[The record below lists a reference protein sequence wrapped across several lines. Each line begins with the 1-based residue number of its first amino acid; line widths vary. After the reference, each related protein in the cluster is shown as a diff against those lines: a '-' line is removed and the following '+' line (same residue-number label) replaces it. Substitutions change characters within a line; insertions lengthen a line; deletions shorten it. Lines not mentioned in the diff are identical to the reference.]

1 MKVVDLRS
9 DTVTKPTEKMR
20 MAMFSAEVGDD
31 VLGDDPTVK
40 KLERL
45 SAEIFGKE
53 SALFFPSGSM
63 ANATAVKV
71 HTNEGDEVIVEEK
84 SHIYLMEMGH
94 LAFISRVIPR
104 PVRSNRGNL
113 DIEEVKKTI
122 RFSRAY
128 TPKTSLI
135 CVENTHNYWGGAVV
149 DIENLREIWKI
160 GEEYG
165 LKVHLDGARI
175 FNASVYSG
183 IPVRGYAK
191 YAHSVMFSLSK
202 GLSAPIGSVLV
213 GDAEF
218 IEKARRIRK
227 LLGGGMR
234 QVGVIAAAGII
245 ALTEMVDRLDE
256 DHRKARIFAEGLGL
270 DPKLFP
276 TNIVI
281 LEVEDAQEF
290 IYKLKERGV
299 LALAISQREVRF
311 VFHKDVD
318 FEDVEIAIRVC
329 KEIIKG

>member
-1 MKVVDLRS
+1 
-9 DTVTKPTEKMR
+9 
-20 MAMFSAEVGDD
+20 MAMY
-31 VLGDDPTVK
+31 
-40 KLERL
+40 

-53 SALFFPSGSM
+53 AALFFPSGSM

-128 TPKTSLI
+128 T
-135 CVENTHNYWGGAVV
+135 YWGGAVV
-149 DIENLREIWKI
+149 DIENLREI
-160 GEEYG
+160 
-165 LKVHLDGARI
+165 HLVGARI

-183 IPVRGYAK
+183 IPVREYAK

-213 GDAEF
+213 GDEEF

-245 ALTEMVDRLDE
+245 ALTEMVDRLEE

-299 LALAISQREVRF
+299 LALAISRREVRF

>member
-1 MKVVDLRS
+1 MKVIEKS
-9 DTVTKPTEKMR
+9 TEKMR

-94 LAFISRVIPR
+94 LAFISRVIP
-104 PVRSNRGNL
+104 NL

-128 TPKTSLI
+128 
-135 CVENTHNYWGGAVV
+135 NYWGGAVV

-160 GEEYG
+160 AEEYG

-183 IPVRGYAK
+183 IPVREYAK

-245 ALTEMVDRLDE
+245 ALTEMVDRLEE
-256 DHRKARIFAEGLGL
+256 DHRKGRIFAEGLGL

-299 LALAISQREVRF
+299 LALAISKREVRF

>member
-1 MKVVDLRS
+1 MKVIDLRS

-84 SHIYLMEMGH
+84 SHIYLMEMGY

-104 PVRSNRGNL
+104 PVRSSRGNL

-128 TPKTSLI
+128 
-135 CVENTHNYWGGAVV
+135 NYWGGAVV
-149 DIENLREIWKI
+149 DIENLREI
-160 GEEYG
+160 Y
-165 LKVHLDGARI
+165 LDGARL

-183 IPVRGYAK
+183 TK
-191 YAHSVMFSLSK
+191 FAHSVMFSLSK

-245 ALTEMVDRLDE
+245 ALTEMVDRLEE

-299 LALAISQREVRF
+299 LALAI
-311 VFHKDVD
+311 
-318 FEDVEIAIRVC
+318 RVC
-329 KEIIKG
+329 KDGTNIWVRG